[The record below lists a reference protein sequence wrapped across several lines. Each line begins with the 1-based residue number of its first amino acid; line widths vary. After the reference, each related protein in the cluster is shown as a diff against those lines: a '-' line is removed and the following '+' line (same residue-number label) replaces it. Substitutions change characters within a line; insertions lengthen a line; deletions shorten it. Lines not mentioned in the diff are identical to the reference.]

1 MSTNGITGITL
12 TTDEGSVTVS
22 PEAFHRY
29 AAGVKTM
36 TSATA
41 QRIRVPSE
49 MEFGDEAFISATA
62 LEPMLMELVRQHD
75 SLSHIADLT
84 VALLWKKSGGK
95 RGGKPVMGKTAKR
108 SGLVAAFTTAD
119 FIVWLAADHVAEADY
134 DERQI
139 TALLHHELLHIGWQE
154 PDEDDP
160 EGEGKAVRVGH
171 DFEFFAEEVR
181 TYGAWEAMLQEAAA
195 AFQQAGLFGEG

>member
-1 MSTNGITGITL
+1 
-12 TTDEGSVTVS
+12 
-22 PEAFHRY
+22 
-29 AAGVKTM
+29 M

-41 QRIRVPSE
+41 TVQRIHVPQE
-49 MEFGDEAFISATA
+49 AEFGDEAFLPA
-62 LEPMLMELVRQHD
+62 MLDSVVTQLVRQYD

-84 VALLWKKSGGK
+84 VAVLWKKSGGK
-95 RGGKPVMGKTAKR
+95 RGGKPVFGKTVKR
-108 SGLVAAFTTAD
+108 NGLVSAFTSAD
-119 FIVWLAADHVAEADY
+119 FIVWLAADHVAEAGY

-160 EGEGKAVRVGH
+160 EGEGKAVLVGH

-181 TYGAWEAMLQEAAA
+181 AYGAWEEMLQEAAD
-195 AFQQAGLFGEG
+195 AFRQAGLFGDD